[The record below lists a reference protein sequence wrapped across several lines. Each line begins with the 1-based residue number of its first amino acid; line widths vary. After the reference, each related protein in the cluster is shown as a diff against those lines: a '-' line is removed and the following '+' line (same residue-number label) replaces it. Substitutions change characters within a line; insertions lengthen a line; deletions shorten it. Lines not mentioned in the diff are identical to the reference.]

1 LFDDVE
7 RDIGSIRLPRWGRVV
22 SAEGV
27 VPWLVVDDGGVPVE
41 PIRRYLSDFV
51 ARDTS
56 TGSVR
61 GYAYALMRWW
71 RWLRAVDVAWDKA
84 TPAEVRDLVLWLKQA
99 RKHNQRRP
107 RSTSVATVGTVNPVT
122 RKRYLGDQYEPRT
135 IRHFNAVIRAF
146 YEYWIEDVGAGPLIN
161 PVQQTP
167 GPRDS
172 G

>member
-1 LFDDVE
+1 MFDDVE

-135 IRHFNAVIRAF
+135 IRHSNAVIRAF

>member
-61 GYAYALMRWW
+61 SYAYVLMRWW
-71 RWLRAVDVAWDKA
+71 MWLRAVDVAWDR
-84 TPAEVRDLVLWLKQA
+84 P
-99 RKHNQRRP
+99 RRP
-107 RSTSVATVGTVNPVT
+107 RS
-122 RKRYLGDQYEPRT
+122 
-135 IRHFNAVIRAF
+135 VI
-146 YEYWIEDVGAGPLIN
+146 WCCG
-161 PVQQTP
+161 
-167 GPRDS
+167 
-172 G
+172 